1 MQFAQNG
8 FDASNPA
15 SLWDKPTSR
24 NIASSK
30 LSNSLRDANVATT
43 RQGGGSTAPK
53 ATVDV
58 LRRTQRWC

>member
-1 MQFAQNG
+1 MVIQFAQNG

-15 SLWDKPTSR
+15 SLWDKPISR

-30 LSNSLRDANVATT
+30 LSAIANVATT

-53 ATVDV
+53 ATIDV
-58 LRRTQRWC
+58 LRRTQHWC